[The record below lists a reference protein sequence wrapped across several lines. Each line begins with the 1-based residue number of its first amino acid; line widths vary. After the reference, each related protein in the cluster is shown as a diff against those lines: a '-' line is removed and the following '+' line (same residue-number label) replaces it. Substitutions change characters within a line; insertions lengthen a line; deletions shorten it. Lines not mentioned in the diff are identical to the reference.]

1 MISIEELEE
10 EIIQIEKV
18 KERCKP
24 GSFAWNNINSMIA
37 DKKKELTRMKTQG
50 CSEEDDALIGCGGE
64 CGSCGGGR

>member
-24 GSFAWNNINSMIA
+24 GSLAWKNINSIIA
-37 DKKKELTRMKTQG
+37 DKRRELSRMKTG
-50 CSEEDDALIGCGGE
+50 EDSEEDDMLRGCGGE
-64 CGSCGGGR
+64 CGGCGGGM